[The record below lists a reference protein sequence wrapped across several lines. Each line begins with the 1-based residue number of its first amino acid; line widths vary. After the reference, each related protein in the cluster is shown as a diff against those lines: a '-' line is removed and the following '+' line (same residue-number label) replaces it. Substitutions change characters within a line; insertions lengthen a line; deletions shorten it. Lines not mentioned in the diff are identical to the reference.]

1 MGKQTTDHR
10 PYELGAILKYN
21 DYTLEWAR
29 MGRCADENGP
39 AKAFSRLEIAS
50 YLDSINYE
58 AWLSLHRSGDI
69 IFEGQGPESPY

>member
-39 AKAFSRLEIAS
+39 AKAFSQLEIAS
-50 YLDSINYE
+50 
-58 AWLSLHRSGDI
+58 
-69 IFEGQGPESPY
+69 